1 MAIITYIVLLY
12 SLLLFS
18 GYTTIIQCMSIGD
31 TLNVPDSITGLTI
44 LAAGTS
50 LPEAVSS
57 VLVTVQGKIL

>member
-1 MAIITYIVLLY
+1 MFY
-12 SLLLFS
+12 
-18 GYTTIIQCMSIGD
+18 SIGD

-57 VLVTVQGKIL
+57 VLVTVQGKLPISYFNMLVNHVI

>member
-1 MAIITYIVLLY
+1 MHDLTQL
-12 SLLLFS
+12 
-18 GYTTIIQCMSIGD
+18 SIAGD

-57 VLVTVQGKIL
+57 VLVTNQGKSKSLLKLVAFVGILFKVLIF

>member
-1 MAIITYIVLLY
+1 MA
-12 SLLLFS
+12 
-18 GYTTIIQCMSIGD
+18 GD

-57 VLVTVQGKIL
+57 VLVTVQGKVPNIRFTFAYSTSLCKSESNVI

>member
-1 MAIITYIVLLY
+1 MHDLTQL
-12 SLLLFS
+12 
-18 GYTTIIQCMSIGD
+18 SIAGD

-57 VLVTVQGKIL
+57 VLVTNQGKSKSLL